1 MKSITRNR
9 LYNSVLAS
17 FIEID
22 FNNIDNT
29 NIQIKKQLSSEKK
42 ELSSEK
48 KQLIKSPSIYH
59 LESFYRD
66 NSKDKFE
73 LKKL

>member
-29 NIQIKKQLSSEKK
+29 NIKIKKQLSSEKK
-42 ELSSEK
+42 E
-48 KQLIKSPSIYH
+48 LIKSPSIYH

>member
-9 LYNSVLAS
+9 LYNSLLAS

-42 ELSSEK
+42 ELKE
-48 KQLIKSPSIYH
+48 SPSIYH

-73 LKKL
+73 LKN

>member
-42 ELSSEK
+42 ELK
-48 KQLIKSPSIYH
+48 
-59 LESFYRD
+59 ESFYRD

-73 LKKL
+73 LKN

>member
-29 NIQIKKQLSSEKK
+29 NIKIKKQLSFEKK
-42 ELSSEK
+42 DIKIFFSSYCVNYINNVIEYHK
-48 KQLIKSPSIYH
+48 NKLKANKSIENP
-59 LESFYRD
+59 
-66 NSKDKFE
+66 
-73 LKKL
+73 

>member
-29 NIQIKKQLSSEKK
+29 NIKIKKQLSFEKK
-42 ELSSEK
+42 ELK
-48 KQLIKSPSIYH
+48 KSPSTYH

-73 LKKL
+73 LKNNN

>member
-42 ELSSEK
+42 ELK
-48 KQLIKSPSIYH
+48 KSPSIYH

-73 LKKL
+73 LKNYN

>member
-29 NIQIKKQLSSEKK
+29 NIQIKKQLSSEKTELK
-42 ELSSEK
+42 E
-48 KQLIKSPSIYH
+48 SPSIYH

-73 LKKL
+73 LKKYN